1 MLIIRWRRFSSL
13 IFLSR
18 QSINIE
24 STVING
30 CIDHRWSTMI
40 IIFPPFFPPPPA
52 DDFMAEWQRQRLIF
66 FDCGVT
72 FDHHRSAM
80 IKNYFRWSW
89 INNDDDNLLMF
100 IFGAWLLMPMID
112 RHCSTYHR
120 TLGSMQFQLQL
131 ETFVDQKLYLYQL
144 ISRSVKYYQDWIF
157 SVIIIINIHENDRF
171 QWSLYLYILVFMN
184 HIVALQ
190 SYSHINS

>member
-80 IKNYFRWSW
+80 IKNYLRWSW

-100 IFGAWLLMPMID
+100 IFGCLIVNAYDW
-112 RHCSTYHR
+112 ST
-120 TLGSMQFQLQL
+120 LF
-131 ETFVDQKLYLYQL
+131 YLSSNPWISAVPVSQL
-144 ISRSVKYYQDWIF
+144 ISMGTSLFTTLHTLGNFCWPKIISLSIDLTYGQILTRLNIFGYDYY
-157 SVIIIINIHENDRF
+157 
-171 QWSLYLYILVFMN
+171 
-184 HIVALQ
+184 
-190 SYSHINS
+190 